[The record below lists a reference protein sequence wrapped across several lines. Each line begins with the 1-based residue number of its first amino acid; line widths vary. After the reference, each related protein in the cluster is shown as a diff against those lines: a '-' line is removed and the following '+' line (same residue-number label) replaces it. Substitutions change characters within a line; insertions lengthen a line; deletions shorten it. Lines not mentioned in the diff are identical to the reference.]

1 MEGTMTSSQQSE
13 DLFERLNDSVITRTI
28 EGKINFWNR
37 SAEGLYGWRKEE
49 AIGRVSHDLL
59 RTQFPTP
66 LEEIQSELV
75 RNRRWEGK
83 LVHTT
88 RDGSR
93 VAVQSRWIL
102 DLTGEPGEVVEISA
116 RSTDYAM
123 ESVST
128 PRACVDLGRE
138 VAGGKELFDQVFTG
152 RTAIVTGG
160 SSGIGKAIA
169 IALAAR
175 GADLCLIGRNEKS
188 LLQLARGVSNSNRV
202 RVYHCDLLI
211 PEQIETFAAHFRRDF
226 DSLDFLIHCAA
237 VIALGPTQM
246 NPVNT
251 LDVQFATNV
260 RAPYILTQTF
270 LPMLRSSHGQI
281 VFINSTAGLSAEAN
295 VGQYAATKHALKAI
309 TDSLRQEVNPDG
321 IRVLSVFN
329 GRTASPMQAAVHA
342 SEGRAYHP
350 EKLIQPDD
358 VASVVVHALSLPK
371 TAEITDVQIRPF
383 AKLCAVPV
391 SFIASEMVDT
401 FVRLASVA

>member
-1 MEGTMTSSQQSE
+1 MTSTQQNE
-13 DLFERLNDSVITRTI
+13 NFFERLNDSVMTRTMV
-28 EGKINFWNR
+28 GRINFWNR

-49 AIGRVSHDLL
+49 AIGQVSHDLL
-59 RTQFPTP
+59 RTQFPKP
-66 LEEIQSELV
+66 LEEIESELV
-75 RNRRWEGK
+75 RNGRWEGK

-88 RDGSR
+88 RDGAR

-102 DLTGEPGEVVEISA
+102 DRTGQLGEVVEINA
-116 RSTDYAM
+116 RSTDYEM
-123 ESVST
+123 NSPST
-128 PRACVDLGRE
+128 PRACVDSDRQ
-138 VAGGKELFDQVFTG
+138 VAGRIDLLDKVFTG

-169 IALAAR
+169 MTLAAN
-175 GADLCLIGRNEKS
+175 GADLCLIGRNERS
-188 LLQLARGVSNSNRV
+188 LIQLARRFMGPNRV
-202 RVYHCDLLI
+202 RVYRCDLLI
-211 PEQIETFAAHFRRDF
+211 PEQIETFAADFRRDF

-246 NPVNT
+246 NPVDT
-251 LDVQFATNV
+251 LDLQFGTNV
-260 RAPYILTQTF
+260 RAPYILTQAF
-270 LPMLRSSHGQI
+270 LPMLRSSEGQI

-309 TDSLRQEVNPDG
+309 TDSLRQEVNSDG

-342 SEGRAYHP
+342 SEGRTYCP

-358 VASVVVHALSLPK
+358 IASVVLHALSLPK

-383 AKLCAVPV
+383 AKLSAIPLPL
-391 SFIASEMVDT
+391 IASEMVDT